1 MLVEEV
7 MTKNIVDVDCNNTVY
22 DACKK
27 KKKKKVGSLVVKDK
41 DIIVGIITERDTI
54 EKVILQ
60 NKNPKE
66 TKVSEIMT
74 PNIKTIHALAPIE
87 KAAKIMKENKI
98 KKLPVILNNEI
109 IGIITET
116 DLSNTI
122 DAFSDA
128 VEKLSEFYVETK
140 ENMEKIM
147 DDWGDIIINLKGHK
161 RLSETPR
168 NTKLEE
174 KIKR

>member
-7 MTKNIVDVDCNNTVY
+7 MTRNIVDVDCNKTIY
-22 DACKK
+22 QACEIYSKN
-27 KKKKKVGSLVVKDK
+27 KVGSLVVKDK
-41 DIIVGIITERDTI
+41 DIIVGIITERDAI

-74 PNIKTIHALAPIE
+74 PNIKTVHALAPIE

-116 DLSNTI
+116 DLSDTI
-122 DAFSDA
+122 DAFSEA
-128 VEKLSEFYVETK
+128 VEELGHFYLETK
-140 ENMEKIM
+140 ENLEKM
-147 DDWGDIIINLKGHK
+147 LDDWGDILVNLKGYKKLNNEHKKK
-161 RLSETPR
+161 RL
-168 NTKLEE
+168 E
-174 KIKR
+174 KELKR